1 MATSRRSVLL
11 TTMGL
16 SGAALATSVAE
27 APAASAAAYGVPPGT
42 IAALGP
48 VSGSVTLE
56 LSAADTFTC
65 TVTGTTNFTFAY
77 SGTQPSPDV
86 TVEPTVI
93 VTQDSTGG
101 RQIKFN
107 NVTWLPAGTA
117 PAFPQGAGQAAIAC
131 FLTPDFGTTVYGQ
144 GALETGGG
152 LGVFGDGSDG
162 AIVLDGTTPN
172 PYPSFIGT
180 GSQAN
185 YYWALRDIY
194 ASSLT
199 IASGC
204 TLQLA
209 GGGTAPYRLYCSGTV
224 TNNSGFI
231 VTYPN
236 KQSSGATGGSNLTN
250 GSLVP
255 GANAPSGS
263 TAKAAGAAGTSV
275 SGVWGLGATYAAGTG
290 GKNSSGTA
298 GGAGGSANPPTGMP
312 AGTLPRAVPQLA
324 TMSVVDG
331 AGATHYFGGGAS
343 GGAGA
348 GDGTNAGGAGGTG
361 GNPLFTAA
369 RTLVNNG
376 TIKAYGGNGGAAAGG
391 NAGGGGGGQGGPVVV
406 VTASSVIGTGTIT
419 NPGGT
424 GGAGAGSGT
433 AGQAGA
439 IGWSV
444 QLAN

>member
-1 MATSRRSVLL
+1 MVTSRRSVLL

-42 IAALGP
+42 IKALG
-48 VSGSVTLE
+48 SVQGAVALD
-56 LSAADTFTC
+56 LSVADTFTC
-65 TVTGTTNFTFAY
+65 TVTGTTNFTFTY

-93 VTQDSTGG
+93 VTQDATGG
-101 RQIKFN
+101 RQIKFS

-117 PAFPQGAGQAAIAC
+117 PAFPQAAGQAAIAC

-152 LGVFGDGSDG
+152 FGVYGDGSDE

-172 PYPSFIGT
+172 PYSFIGT
-180 GSQAN
+180 GSEAN

-209 GGGTAPYRLYCSGTV
+209 GGGTAPYRLFCSGTV
-224 TNNSGFI
+224 TNNGGFI
-231 VTYPN
+231 VTLVN
-236 KQSSGATGGSNLTN
+236 KASSGATGGSNLTN

-263 TAKAAGAAGTSV
+263 SAKAAGAAGTSV
-275 SGVWGLGATYAAGTG
+275 SGVWGLSATYAAGAG

-298 GGAGGSANPPTGMP
+298 GGAGGSANPPSGMP
-312 AGTLPRAVPQLA
+312 GGTMPRALPQLA
-324 TMSVVDG
+324 TMSVTDG
-331 AGATHYFGGGAS
+331 TGATHYFAGGAS

-348 GDGTNAGGAGGTG
+348 GDGTNAGGAGGVG
-361 GNPLFTAA
+361 GNPLFIAA

-376 TIKAYGGNGGAAAGG
+376 TIRASGGNGGAAAGG
-391 NAGGGGGGQGGPVVV
+391 NAGGGGGGQGGPVVII
-406 VTASSVIGTGTIT
+406 TSGSVIGTGTIST
-419 NPGGT
+419 PGGS

-433 AGQAGA
+433 AGQAGGA
-439 IGWSV
+439 GWTV